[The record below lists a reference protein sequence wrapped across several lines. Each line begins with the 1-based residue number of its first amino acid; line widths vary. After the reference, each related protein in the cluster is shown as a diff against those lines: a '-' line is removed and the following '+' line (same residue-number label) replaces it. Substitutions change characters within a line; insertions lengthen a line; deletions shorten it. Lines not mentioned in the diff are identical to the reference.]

1 MIKLPHTPNIDIT
14 LGLKHCNQNRA
25 LYLKI
30 LKSFVKR
37 YQNLNLNELEEKERD
52 RTLHSLKGLTAT
64 LGMVKLNQLL
74 REIEESFNPI
84 VINNFQ
90 QLLSQ
95 TIMDIISI

>member
-1 MIKLPHTPNIDIT
+1 MIKLPNTPNIDIT

-30 LKSFVKR
+30 LKSFVER
-37 YQNLNLNELEEKERD
+37 YQQLNLNELEERE
-52 RTLHSLKGLTAT
+52 RTLHALKGLTAT

-74 REIEESFNPI
+74 RELEESFNPI
-84 VINNFQ
+84 VINRFQ

-95 TIMDIISI
+95 TIRDIINI